1 MAGRSVCHGRTISRT
16 RNQLEDSM
24 KRAAAAVVGLCLCV
38 GLATGCTTRLTD
50 FTVLSTKNV
59 DLSKMGT
66 YTRGMSRVKGEDLA
80 FIIIFIPTEQPHPK
94 EAIDRAIQ
102 SVPGAVALV
111 DGVVYQK
118 GWWFIVGQSGF
129 MVEGTPLIDPALTG
143 GHAQLQSNYM
153 LSFYN
158 PQTKQ
163 QEVKYLDK
171 ETFAM
176 AKQSLDRHD
185 EKAISELLAKLR

>member
-1 MAGRSVCHGRTISRT
+1 MRRIT
-16 RNQLEDSM
+16 
-24 KRAAAAVVGLCLCV
+24 AAVVGLCLFV
-38 GLATGCTTRLTD
+38 IFTMGCTTRLTD

-66 YTRGMSRVKGEDLA
+66 YTRGLSRVKGEDLA
-80 FIIIFIPTEQPHPK
+80 FIIIFIPTGQPHPK

-118 GWWFIVGQSGF
+118 GWWFIFGQSGF
-129 MVEGTPLIDPALTG
+129 MVEGTPLIDPALSG
-143 GHAQLQSNYM
+143 GHVQLKSNYM
-153 LSFYN
+153 LSLYN

-163 QEVKYLDK
+163 QEVKFLDR
-171 ETFAM
+171 ETFTS
-176 AKQSLDRHD
+176 AKQALDRHD
-185 EKAISELLAKLR
+185 EKAMSELLANLR

>member
-1 MAGRSVCHGRTISRT
+1 
-16 RNQLEDSM
+16 M
-24 KRAAAAVVGLCLCV
+24 KRVAAAVVGLSLCV
-38 GLATGCTTRLTD
+38 GFTTGCTTRLTD

-59 DLSKMGT
+59 DLSRMST
-66 YTRGMSRVKGEDLA
+66 YTRGTSRVQGEDLA
-80 FIIIFIPTEQPHPK
+80 FIIIFIPTSQPHPK

-129 MVEGTPLIDPALTG
+129 IVEGTPLIDPALTG
-143 GHAQLQSNYM
+143 GHAKLQSNYM
-153 LSFYN
+153 LSLYN

-163 QEVKYLDK
+163 QEVKYVDK
-171 ETFAM
+171 ETFVT

-185 EKAISELLAKLR
+185 EKAMSELLAKLH